1 MSNTVPVSN
10 TPGTTSADP
19 SKLTP
24 EAITEQL
31 RSMRSQIDQVQP
43 LSDKERR
50 QLKQRLRSQTRPV
63 VEASI
68 NVMGVLTNVSQA
80 IGQPIEEVRQ
90 VQTETFAWD
99 AAAEE
104 ARAFAKAIEG
114 VNLIRRQ
121 RLALIGT
128 QAYTI
133 GTSLAKDPANGVLLA
148 HVEEVKKLKSM
159 SRHKKAPQAPQP
171 PASPAPAPTP
181 ASPAPAHDASN
192 HTEGVK

>member
-171 PASPAPAPTP
+171 PASPTPAPAPAPTTP
-181 ASPAPAHDASN
+181 KA
-192 HTEGVK
+192 

>member
-1 MSNTVPVSN
+1 MSNTVPVTNTN
-10 TPGTTSADP
+10 TPGTTPADP

-31 RSMRSQIDQVQP
+31 RSMRSQIDEVKP

-50 QLKQRLRSQTRPV
+50 QLKQRLRNQTRPV

-68 NVMGVLTNVSQA
+68 NVMGVLDNVSQA

-99 AAAEE
+99 EAAEE
-104 ARAFAKAIEG
+104 ARAFAKAIDG

-133 GTSLAKDPANGVLLA
+133 GTTLAKDPANGVLLA

-159 SRHKKAPQAPQP
+159 SRRKKASQAPQP
-171 PASPAPAPTP
+171 PAPSAPAPHDPSTTP
-181 ASPAPAHDASN
+181 KA
-192 HTEGVK
+192 